1 MPNLEKRKEQEISD
15 PIELRDALVEAGLVG
30 SLVKEK
36 INRDEI
42 QQILGKTVKRVMYH
56 DTDYR

>member
-36 INRDEI
+36 INRDEMI
-42 QQILGKTVKRVMYH
+42 EFIKAFTTSFAGDV
-56 DTDYR
+56 